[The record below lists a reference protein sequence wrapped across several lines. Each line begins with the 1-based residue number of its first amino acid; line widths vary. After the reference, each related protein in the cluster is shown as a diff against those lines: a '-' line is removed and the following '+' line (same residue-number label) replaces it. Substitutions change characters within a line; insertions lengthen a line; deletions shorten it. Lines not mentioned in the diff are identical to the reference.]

1 MVRVLFLFKILFE
14 VDWKNILDQFLS
26 YVFFFWIQLN

>member
-1 MVRVLFLFKILFE
+1 MVDILFKVLFA

-26 YVFFFWIQLN
+26 YVFFFWIQLI

>member
-1 MVRVLFLFKILFE
+1 MVRILFLFKIFFE

-26 YVFFFWIQLN
+26 YVFFSEFS

>member
-1 MVRVLFLFKILFE
+1 MVGILFLFNILFA

-26 YVFFFWIQLN
+26 YVFFFSEFS